1 MTTWYKILLG
11 AWLLTVV
18 PVAML
23 AYGFSG
29 DRFVFPDISAFGVEE
44 TINFILTSAWAL
56 SPLLLAPLGLRRRT
70 RKPRDDGGSALT

>member
-1 MTTWYKILLG
+1 MATWYKFLLI

-29 DRFVFPDISAFGVEE
+29 DRFVFPDISAFGVESI
-44 TINFILTSAWAL
+44 INFFVTSVWAL
-56 SPLLLAPLGLRRRT
+56 SPLLLAPWGLRRRA
-70 RKPRDDGGSALT
+70 RKDPGLESQGG